1 MFSSLHCDT
10 FKAFCFAAETS
21 TRDKDII
28 TDPCHKKK
36 ITGIE
41 LFFKIAFKRLALNE
55 IEDNGT

>member
-21 TRDKDII
+21 TRD
-28 TDPCHKKK
+28 PCHKKK

-41 LFFKIAFKRLALNE
+41 LFFKIAFERLALNE